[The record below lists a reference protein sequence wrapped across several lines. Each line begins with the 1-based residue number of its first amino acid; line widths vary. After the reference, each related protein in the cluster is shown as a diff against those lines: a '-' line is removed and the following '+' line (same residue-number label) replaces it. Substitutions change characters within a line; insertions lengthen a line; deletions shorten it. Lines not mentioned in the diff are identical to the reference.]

1 MIKIGIT
8 GSLASGKT
16 TASKILSH
24 RRGPLFSADKIVN
37 NLYKK
42 NSFIKLLM
50 KNFCIFK
57 KSQLK
62 NTLKNKV
69 LQSKNNLTKLEKLIH
84 PRVRRE
90 MKKFTTLHKKKNIIF
105 YEIPL
110 LLENKLTK
118 YFDVIIFIKAKKK
131 IRLKRFKA
139 RGGDEKLFNLLNN
152 KQFLDKEKIKLSN
165 YVIVNEKNLN
175 VLKKNLLSII

>member
-1 MIKIGIT
+1 
-8 GSLASGKT
+8 
-16 TASKILSH
+16 
-24 RRGPLFSADKIVN
+24 
-37 NLYKK
+37 
-42 NSFIKLLM
+42 M
-50 KNFCIFK
+50 K
-57 KSQLK
+57 
-62 NTLKNKV
+62 
-69 LQSKNNLTKLEKLIH
+69 E
-84 PRVRRE
+84 
-90 MKKFTTLHKKKNIIF
+90 FTTLHKKKNIIF

>member
-62 NTLKNKV
+62 NTLKN
-69 LQSKNNLTKLEKLIH
+69 Q
-84 PRVRRE
+84 
-90 MKKFTTLHKKKNIIF
+90 
-105 YEIPL
+105 L
-110 LLENKLTK
+110 LGW
-118 YFDVIIFIKAKKK
+118 IA
-131 IRLKRFKA
+131 
-139 RGGDEKLFNLLNN
+139 
-152 KQFLDKEKIKLSN
+152 
-165 YVIVNEKNLN
+165 
-175 VLKKNLLSII
+175 

>member
-50 KNFCIFK
+50 KK
-57 KSQLK
+57 KMVVFYGGLNMAVLK
-62 NTLKNKV
+62 
-69 LQSKNNLTKLEKLIH
+69 
-84 PRVRRE
+84 
-90 MKKFTTLHKKKNIIF
+90 
-105 YEIPL
+105 IP
-110 LLENKLTK
+110 
-118 YFDVIIFIKAKKK
+118 YMIAKK
-131 IRLKRFKA
+131 LNGNF
-139 RGGDEKLFNLLNN
+139 GKLFMG
-152 KQFLDKEKIKLSN
+152 FGTI
-165 YVIVNEKNLN
+165 
-175 VLKKNLLSII
+175 

>member
-90 MKKFTTLHKKKNIIF
+90 MKEFTTLHKKKNIIF
-105 YEIPL
+105 Y
-110 LLENKLTK
+110 
-118 YFDVIIFIKAKKK
+118 
-131 IRLKRFKA
+131 
-139 RGGDEKLFNLLNN
+139 
-152 KQFLDKEKIKLSN
+152 
-165 YVIVNEKNLN
+165 
-175 VLKKNLLSII
+175 